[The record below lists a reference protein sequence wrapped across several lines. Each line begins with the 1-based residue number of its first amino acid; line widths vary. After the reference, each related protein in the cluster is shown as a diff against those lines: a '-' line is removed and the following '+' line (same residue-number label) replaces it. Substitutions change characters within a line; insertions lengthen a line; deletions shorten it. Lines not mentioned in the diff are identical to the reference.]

1 MALLSLLVGASFLK
15 GLMLP
20 RLDTRKRQ
28 MQLILFGGRDVSLL
42 PSVTNP
48 PSSLPLGWALADPG
62 CWPTPG
68 AASFKT
74 SPPSPLGSEGPAV
87 NAVPDTLLALTA
99 PRPRGCF

>member
-20 RLDTRKRQ
+20 RLDTHKRQ
-28 MQLILFGGRDVSLL
+28 MQLILFGGRDVWLL

-62 CWPTPG
+62 AGQPQ
-68 AASFKT
+68 AL
-74 SPPSPLGSEGPAV
+74 PPLKQAR
-87 NAVPDTLLALTA
+87 
-99 PRPRGCF
+99 PRP